1 MGTKPKIGIVAGAG
15 HLPRRLVD
23 QCLVDGRSFFV
34 FAIEGH
40 ASQTDFQDVPH
51 AWIKL
56 GRTGDSIALAQREGV
71 EEIVMAGAVRRPS
84 FTSLLPDA
92 TTLKILGKVGGVAF
106 SGDDGLLRAVIRFLE
121 DAAGLKVVGVDQSLD
136 DLVPELGV
144 LTSCIPDQHSWRDIE
159 RGRGILD
166 LFSAADVGQS
176 VVIQE
181 SLVLGI
187 EAIEGTDGLL
197 SRCGDLRR
205 RGPGGVLV
213 KMRKRGQERR
223 VDLPTIG
230 VTTVKNAAEAGL
242 RGIAI
247 EAGGSLI
254 VDREDTVAAA
264 EDAGLFIVAVGADV
278 DGPLSSD
285 TVAAGITRH
294 GAKQQSLKVY
304 IIAGEESGDALGGRL
319 MQALHNGVSGG
330 IEFRG
335 VGGASMAAQGLNS
348 LFDMSEISLM
358 GLVEILPHIPNLR
371 RRIRQTAEDI
381 ASVKPDVLITIDAPG
396 FCKRV
401 VDVLPP
407 AVECPKIH
415 YVAPTVW
422 AWRPGRVHGFKR
434 RFDMLLTLLPFEPR
448 YFHEVGMEAAFVG
461 HSVLESGADAGDGK
475 RFREKHDIPPDD
487 PVICILPGSRPGEVS
502 KLLDCFIETALRVRQ
517 SHPTARFVVPTVP
530 ALAETVRDGF
540 RRHGLE
546 AYFVS
551 DEAEKFD
558 AMAASNAAIAA
569 SGTVALEL
577 ALERVPTVIAYRVSW
592 LTYEIVRRLIKVK
605 FVHLLNYLAGEAIV
619 PERLQAD
626 CTPDRLTTD
635 IELLLG
641 PAGEEQTAALEVPLK
656 QLSPGAG
663 TAPSTAAAEAVLSKL
678 GLTSKAC

>member
-1 MGTKPKIGIVAGAG
+1 MVTKPKLGVVAGAG

-23 QCLVDGRSFFV
+23 KCLADDREFFV

-40 ASQTDFQDVPH
+40 ADQDGFRDVPH

-84 FTSLLPDA
+84 FSSLLPDA
-92 TTLKILGKVGGVAF
+92 TTLKILGKVGGAAF
-106 SGDDGLLRAVIRFLE
+106 AGDDGLLRAVIRYLE
-121 DAAGLKVVGVDQSLD
+121 DTAGLHVIGVDQILD
-136 DLVPELGV
+136 DLVPEIGA
-144 LTSCIPDQHSWRDIE
+144 LTLKEPDQHAWRDIG
-159 RGRGILD
+159 RGREILD

-197 SRCGDLRR
+197 SRCGELCRP
-205 RGPGGVLV
+205 GPGGVLV

-230 VTTVKNAAEAGL
+230 VTTVKNAAAAGL

-264 EDAGLFIVAVGADV
+264 EEAGLFIVAVEREMAGS
-278 DGPLSSD
+278 LS
-285 TVAAGITRH
+285 ARQEGI
-294 GAKQQSLKVY
+294 GGKAEGSKQQSLSVY
-304 IIAGEESGDALGGRL
+304 VIAGEASGDALGSRL
-319 MQALHNGVSGG
+319 MQALRNGAEGEVV
-330 IEFRG
+330 FQG
-335 VGGASMAAQGLNS
+335 VGGTAMTGQGLKS
-348 LFDMSEISLM
+348 LFEMSEISLM
-358 GLVEILPHIPNLR
+358 GLVEILPHIPKLR
-371 RRIRQTAEDI
+371 RRIRQTAKDI
-381 ASVKPDVLITIDAPG
+381 EAAKPDVLITIDAPG

-401 VDVLPP
+401 VDALPP
-407 AVECPKIH
+407 EFDLPKIH

-434 RFDMLLTLLPFEPR
+434 RFDMLLTLLPFEPP
-448 YFHEVGMEAAFVG
+448 YFHEVGMDAVFVG
-461 HSVLESGADAGDGK
+461 HSVLESGADAGSGV
-475 RFREKHDIPPDD
+475 RFRAQHDIPPDD
-487 PVICILPGSRPGEVS
+487 PVICILPGSRLGEVS
-502 KLLDCFIETALRVRQ
+502 KLLDCFIETALQVRQ
-517 SHPTARFVVPTVP
+517 RHPTARFVVPTVP

-540 RRHGLE
+540 GRHGLE
-546 AYFVS
+546 ACFVS
-551 DEAEKFD
+551 GEAEKFD

-577 ALERVPTVIAYRVSW
+577 ALARVPTVIAYRVSW

-605 FVHLLNYLAGEAIV
+605 FVHLLNYLAGDAIV

-626 CTPDRLTTD
+626 CTPDRLTSD

-641 PAGEEQTAALEVPLK
+641 SAGEEQTAALEAPLK
-656 QLSPGAG
+656 QLSPGG
-663 TAPSTAAAEAVLSKL
+663 GNAPSTAAAEAVLSKL
-678 GLTSKAC
+678 GLTSKAY